1 MTESAI
7 RVGFDEMQSTLET
20 ILQKRGFDSKRSE
33 QLAYIFAEN
42 SLMGKDSH
50 GINRF
55 QSFLDSIEQGVVK
68 PDASPEKVKS
78 FQAIEQWDG
87 NLGPGPLNA
96 IVCTDRAI
104 ELSDKFG
111 IGCVALK
118 NSNHWMRGGTYGWHA
133 AERGHP
139 FICWSNTKPNMPA
152 WGSTESRL
160 GNNPLIIAIP
170 REEGPVV
177 LDMAMT
183 QYAYGTLEVKS
194 RNGEKLTH
202 DGGFDLEGNMTNDP
216 DEIIT
221 SQRPLPA
228 GLWKGSGLALV
239 LDLLASVL
247 SEGRSTCEIGEQK
260 TEYGLS
266 QVFIAFKAEY
276 AGGKDGLS
284 KIVDSIIADFHG
296 SQTEAGNKV
305 YYPGERSLLSRED
318 NLKNGVPVNRDLWE
332 SLKKHV

>member
-1 MTESAI
+1 MAESVI
-7 RVGFDEMQSTLET
+7 RVGFDEMQAILRT
-20 ILQKRGFDSKRSE
+20 ILQKRGFDSTRSE

-68 PDASPEKVKS
+68 PDGSPEKVKS

-96 IVCTDRAI
+96 ITCTDRAI

-133 AERGHP
+133 AEKGHP

-160 GNNPLIIAIP
+160 GNNPFIIAIP
-170 REEGPVV
+170 RKEGPVV

-194 RNGEKLTH
+194 RNGERLAH
-202 DGGFDLEGNMTNDP
+202 AGGFDRKGDLTTDP

-247 SEGRSTCEIGEQK
+247 SEGRSTHEIGEQK

-266 QVFIAFKAEY
+266 QVFIAFQAGY
-276 AGGKDGLS
+276 AGDKDELS
-284 KIVDSIIADFHG
+284 KIVDAIIADFHK
-296 SQTEAGNKV
+296 SKAERENAI
-305 YYPGERSLLSRED
+305 YYPGERSLILREE
-318 NLKNGVPVNRDLWE
+318 NLKNGVPVNRELWE

>member
-1 MTESAI
+1 MTGSVM
-7 RVGFDEMQSTLET
+7 RVGFDEMQSVLKA
-20 ILQKRGFDSKRSE
+20 ILQKQGFDSKRSG
-33 QLAYIFAEN
+33 QLAYIFSEN

-55 QSFLDSIEQGVVK
+55 QGFLDSIERDVVK

-96 IVCTDRAI
+96 IMCTDRAI

-118 NSNHWMRGGTYGWHA
+118 NSNHWMRGGTYGWRA
-133 AERGHP
+133 AETGHP

-152 WGSTESRL
+152 WGSDESRL

-170 REEGPVV
+170 RKDGPVV

-194 RNGEKLTH
+194 RNGEKLAYS
-202 DGGFDLEGNMTNDP
+202 GGFDLKGDMTTDP
-216 DEIIT
+216 DEIIA

-228 GLWKGSGLALV
+228 GFWKGSGMALV

-247 SEGRSTCEIGEQK
+247 SEGRSTREIGENK

-266 QVFIAFKAEY
+266 QVFIAFKAGY
-276 AGGKDGLS
+276 AGNRDELLR
-284 KIVDSIIADFHG
+284 IVEPIISDFHK
-296 SQTEAGNKV
+296 SKAGRGGNV
-305 YYPGERSLLSRED
+305 YYPGERSLVSRDE
-318 NLKNGVPVNRDLWE
+318 NLKHGIPVNHELWE
-332 SLKKHV
+332 SLKRNL